1 MVDRTKLRN
10 GQILYLYRAPREHPA
25 TIRPF
30 VDEGHV
36 PDIAGSEV
44 DLEGSPM
51 RGIVVG
57 ILLSLPLWLLIAL
70 LWRRFA

>member
-1 MVDRTKLRN
+1 MDRTRLHN

-25 TIRPF
+25 TICRE
-30 VDEGHV
+30 VLTEGRV
-36 PDIAGSEV
+36 PDIAGIEV

-51 RGIVVG
+51 RGIVAG